1 MHTIAAWKGWDRLG
15 LFRCFQQRSVVYLG
29 RHICSGSGVGNQWAW
44 DVSKGP
50 SIGAMQIAYCKC
62 TIVYPQQG
70 RNALWTT
77 LLNACRIVT
86 WFRTYTQLTCHCC
99 PQWTNQPSTVRFD
112 PLVRKHNLLDTFD
125 MSLFININN
134 ACALPCKTNGGPSP
148 TFFNIW
154 HVKDMSSII
163 PSFFT
168 PFNCNPMSDL
178 VFANVFSFSFDITW
192 YNITHPIPRKYART
206 EFWQD
211 MRKIMKSSTCKLDQ
225 ICCPSFANFEFH
237 LRIASSKKALK
248 EAGSRHLLVIPYQA
262 LHQFDLDS
270 FAFLV
275 AIIFFGKC
283 LFCDYPPDPMYNLVA
298 SPHLPPRVQ
307 CPLNYNEPFDVLP
320 RHHLILA
327 GKNGAPD
334 LAWVAWMKYSCWMEW
349 KRNFE
354 ILPCNPGGGGFG

>member
-1 MHTIAAWKGWDRLG
+1 MNDLTKCMSHCHMVPHLHPADVPLLPAMNKPTVDCKIW
-15 LFRCFQQRSVVYLG
+15 ST
-29 RHICSGSGVGNQWAW
+29 GSQTQPVG
-44 DVSKGP
+44 
-50 SIGAMQIAYCKC
+50 
-62 TIVYPQQG
+62 
-70 RNALWTT
+70 
-77 LLNACRIVT
+77 
-86 WFRTYTQLTCHCC
+86 H
-99 PQWTNQPSTVRFD
+99 
-112 PLVRKHNLLDTFD
+112 
-125 MSLFININN
+125 
-134 ACALPCKTNGGPSP
+134 
-148 TFFNIW
+148 IW
-154 HVKDMSSII
+154 HVTVHQYKQCLCIAMQNKRWSQFHLLQHMTCKGHVVNN
-163 PSFFT
+163 SFFT

-307 CPLNYNEPFDVLP
+307 CPLNYNEPFDALP
-320 RHHLILA
+320 CHHLILA

-334 LAWVAWMKYSCWMEW
+334 LAWVAWMKCSCWRIIRAEW
-349 KRNFE
+349 NGKE
-354 ILPCNPGGGGFG
+354 ILKFCLAILEVVGLDWFLFQGSVLQTVHWGVWERRANDTSLAPVLWPLQRVHLRVDKLLAHPMC